1 MAGERL
7 DLVSGGE
14 GEAGM
19 SQRRASANPRSEPTR
34 PSANV
39 ATGKDVTGSSS
50 VQSSASVSNRL
61 STNHPHSSGME
72 GRYAEQAP
80 AKKSGEPFLGMQFN
94 CCRIYTRIYR
104 NRDKTAYEGRC
115 PRCARKVIVPIG
127 SGGSGARFFE
137 VG

>member
-14 GEAGM
+14 DEAGR
-19 SQRRASANPRSEPTR
+19 SQRNASSNLRSEPTR
-34 PSANV
+34 SSANV
-39 ATGKDVTGSSS
+39 ATGKGVTGLPAVQSRSS
-50 VQSSASVSNRL
+50 VSSGL
-61 STNHPHSSGME
+61 SPNHPHSSGME
-72 GRYAEQAP
+72 GRHGEQASG
-80 AKKSGEPFLGMQFN
+80 KKSSEPFLGMQFN

>member
-14 GEAGM
+14 DEAER
-19 SQRRASANPRSEPTR
+19 SQRRTPPDLRSEPTR
-34 PSANV
+34 SSANV
-39 ATGKDVTGSSS
+39 ANGNELTRSAS
-50 VQSSASVSNRL
+50 VPSSASVSSRL
-61 STNHPHSSGME
+61 PPSHPYSSGMD
-72 GRYAEQAP
+72 GRQGEQAA

>member
-14 GEAGM
+14 DEAER
-19 SQRRASANPRSEPTR
+19 SQRRASSNLRSEPTR
-34 PSANV
+34 SSAN
-39 ATGKDVTGSSS
+39 ASSGQEENRSPS
-50 VQSSASVSNRL
+50 VQSSASVSSRL
-61 STNHPHSSGME
+61 AQTPPHSSGTE
-72 GRYAEQAP
+72 GRHVEQAP